1 MVHADRVAHAGSK
14 PKVALPRA
22 EKFRDMDTVDL
33 KDYNRQDKD
42 RRYIVYLVDRI
53 LRLLRLI

>member
-1 MVHADRVAHAGSK
+1 MDKTKHK

>member
-1 MVHADRVAHAGSK
+1 MDKTKHK

-22 EKFRDMDTVDL
+22 EKFRDIDTVDL

-53 LRLLRLI
+53 LRLLIVNVYQNL